1 MGSRVT
7 LEVHAARLY
16 EGFVS
21 HVAIVAQVEEV
32 PQQNLRGPLEIG
44 P

>member
-1 MGSRVT
+1 MGSGVT

-21 HVAIVAQVEEV
+21 HIVAQVEEV
-32 PQQNLRGPLEIG
+32 PQQNLRGPQEFV